1 MAKKQT
7 VRAILGTLVVACS
20 LVMTVGPAASAK
32 IVDRGSFHD
41 EFSGTDENFCD
52 AGLAVDFD
60 ATVDG
65 RYRVNTR
72 KPGTVPYYL
81 ENVRVVNVFTDQA
94 SGQTATDI
102 QPNTLGKDL
111 SITDNGDGTL
121 TIVVLLTGGART
133 YGDDGKLIASNS
145 GQVRFENVVDAT
157 TFEEISSEL
166 IFGSTGTNDDFCEA
180 VLTNWGY
187 L

>member
-1 MAKKQT
+1 MGKKQT
-7 VRAILGTLVVACS
+7 VRTIVGALVVATS
-20 LVMTVGPAASAK
+20 LATAVGSPASAR
-32 IVDRGSFHD
+32 IVERGSFHD
-41 EFSGTDENFCD
+41 EFSGTDDNFCD
-52 AGLAVDFD
+52 AGLSVDFH

-65 RYRVNTR
+65 RYQINTR
-72 KPGTVPYYL
+72 KPGSLGYYL
-81 ENVRVVNVFTDQA
+81 ENVSVVNVFTDQA
-94 SGQTATDI
+94 TGQTATDI

-133 YGDDGKLIASNS
+133 YGDDGSLIARNS
-145 GQVRFENVVDAT
+145 GQVRFENVVDAV

-180 VLTNWGY
+180 VLTDWGY